1 MKIFIIFPKDSE
13 ALFNKNSNRTFGGA
27 SVQMYNIA
35 KELYKYTD
43 ITTYSII
50 PEYSTIDFD
59 DSSKFNL
66 IKLYNENDNSLIKL
80 YKFLLYAIKI
90 KPDVIIQHGLMNQ
103 SCVLAFICW
112 LLKIKF
118 VFMFAHDVEV
128 KGLRQS
134 DQSKIRL
141 FILLRKFAHTL
152 ITQNKYQKETLFK
165 KYKCQS
171 TIIYNGFEI
180 KKLEKTK
187 HKKSYILWVARCDSW
202 KQPELFIQLA
212 VNNHG
217 LKFCMVCPKSQDE
230 NFFNNIKQQ
239 ALKVKNLTFIDFVP
253 YNQIDELFEKAILFV
268 NTSLYEGFPQTF
280 IQATM
285 NAVPVLTLY
294 VNPENFLDLY
304 KCGYCC
310 YGNMKLLSKK
320 IQELCS
326 DRRKYKD
333 FSNNAY
339 KYAIENH
346 NIEINVKKIINL
358 LQ

>member
-35 KELYKYTD
+35 KELHNYTD

-50 PEYSTIDFD
+50 PKYSSIDFD
-59 DSSKFNL
+59 DSNKFNL
-66 IKLYNENDNSLIKL
+66 IQLYCENYNSILKF
-80 YKFLLYAIKI
+80 YKFLKYTIMVKPYA
-90 KPDVIIQHGLMNQ
+90 VIQHGLMNQ
-103 SCVLAFICW
+103 SCVLALICW

-134 DQSKIRL
+134 DQSKILL
-141 FILLRKFAHTL
+141 FFLLRKFAHTL
-152 ITQNKYQKETLFK
+152 ITQNKYQKETLLQ
-165 KYKCQS
+165 KYKCHS

-180 KKLEKTK
+180 KKQKKIK
-187 HKKSYILWVARCDSW
+187 HTKSYILWVARCDLW

-212 VNNHG
+212 VNNPD

-230 NFFNNIKQQ
+230 KLFINIKQQ
-239 ALKVKNLTFIDFVP
+239 ALNAKNLTFIDFVA
-253 YNQIDELFEKAILFV
+253 YDKIDEFFKKAYVFI

-285 NAVPVLTLY
+285 NAVPVLTLH
-294 VNPENFLDLY
+294 VNPENFLNIY

-310 YGNMKLLSKK
+310 NGDLKLLNEK
-320 IQELCS
+320 IQELYR

-339 KYAIENH
+339 RYAIENH